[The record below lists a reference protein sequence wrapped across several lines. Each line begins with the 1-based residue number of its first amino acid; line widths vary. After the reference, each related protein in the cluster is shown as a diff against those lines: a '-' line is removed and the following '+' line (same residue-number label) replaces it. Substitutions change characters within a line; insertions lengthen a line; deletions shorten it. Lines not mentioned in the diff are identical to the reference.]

1 MSGET
6 CTCDVSNDRDEGSE
20 TTAADRWIDERP
32 PTDGSLPR
40 DVTRLMSRFYS
51 ADAVETLGDFV
62 SATRADAGGGAIDVE
77 DLCHVDGDSRHVAT
91 TPGET
96 YHFRCFYDGI
106 ALSLLAEEP
115 VEITT
120 ESPAGKSIEVRVTPD
135 GDVESTP
142 PGTVLSFGIAA
153 DVEPPAAGAPDPG
166 DVYAAV
172 CPYVKAF
179 RTRAAYEGWAAA
191 VDAATVG
198 MPLEAGIPVAEALT
212 EGS

>member
-6 CTCDVSNDRDEGSE
+6 CTCGGSNDGDERPE

-32 PTDGSLPR
+32 ATDGSLPR
-40 DVTRLMSRFYS
+40 DVARLTTRFYS

-62 SATRADAGGGAIDVE
+62 SATRADAGGGGISVE
-77 DLCHVDGDSRHVAT
+77 ELCHVDGDSRHVAT
-91 TPGET
+91 TTAET

-106 ALSLLAEEP
+106 ALSFLADES
-115 VEITT
+115 VEIST
-120 ESPAGKSIEVRVTPD
+120 ESPAGKPIELRVTPD
-135 GDVESTP
+135 GEVESTP
-142 PGTVLSFGIAA
+142 PEPVLSFGIAA
-153 DVEPPAAGAPDPG
+153 DVEPPADGGPDPE

-179 RTRAAYEGWAAA
+179 RTREGYEGWAAA